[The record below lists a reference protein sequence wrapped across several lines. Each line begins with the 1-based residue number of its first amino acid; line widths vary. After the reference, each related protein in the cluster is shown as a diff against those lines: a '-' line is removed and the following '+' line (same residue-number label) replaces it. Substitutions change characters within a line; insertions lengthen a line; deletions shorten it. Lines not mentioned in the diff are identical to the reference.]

1 MKMSKNAIRILS
13 VVAGALLIIAGAYCL
28 FHQEVAV
35 LSAGFILGLLLLT
48 SGIVEIVAFAKGHTM
63 LTGAG
68 WLLLD
73 GILSVLMSLF
83 LLFDEAFTMLS
94 LPFLFT
100 FWLLFSGISRFVN
113 SFDLKAFG
121 IRGWGWVTAMG
132 VLLIIAGF
140 IGLMDP
146 WGSYSATGLTL
157 GIVFIL
163 EGMDSIVHGFVSPS
177 TRD

>member
-1 MKMSKNAIRILS
+1 MSKNAIRILS

-68 WLLLD
+68 CF
-73 GILSVLMSLF
+73 LSVLMSLF

-146 WGSYSATGLTL
+146 WVSYSAIGLTL

>member
-1 MKMSKNAIRILS
+1 MSKNAIRILS

-100 FWLLFSGISRFVN
+100 GCCFQAFRAL
-113 SFDLKAFG
+113 SF
-121 IRGWGWVTAMG
+121 R
-132 VLLIIAGF
+132 
-140 IGLMDP
+140 
-146 WGSYSATGLTL
+146 LTL
-157 GIVFIL
+157 KLSESAAGAGLRRWEFCL
-163 EGMDSIVHGFVSPS
+163 S
-177 TRD
+177 

>member
-1 MKMSKNAIRILS
+1 MSKNAIRILS

-146 WGSYSATGLTL
+146 WAVSYTHLTL
-157 GIVFIL
+157 PTIA
-163 EGMDSIVHGFVSPS
+163 
-177 TRD
+177 